1 MTPVQPFQCV
11 SGATYPCKTPPTA
24 RKISS
29 VSAVPQFARLGGG
42 WCSLELSGLRW
53 KTLKQEIAAYFV
65 NFISQP
71 LCGVLREADP
81 RASPMSA
88 WLKKPRGRSVR
99 RASAGASG
107 EHTVSGVGLLTTRP
121 PSS

>member
-1 MTPVQPFQCV
+1 MVQ
-11 SGATYPCKTPPTA
+11 SGAIRST
-24 RKISS
+24 
-29 VSAVPQFARLGGG
+29 
-42 WCSLELSGLRW
+42 LEN
-53 KTLKQEIAAYFV
+53 LKQEIAAYFV

-71 LCGVLREADP
+71 LCGFLSEADP

-99 RASAGASG
+99 RASAGGASG
-107 EHTVSGVGLLTTRP
+107 EHTVSGVGLLTARP